1 MKYRHCGRSTAIV
14 GGSSAIVGEVPPLWA
29 VVFRHCGR
37 GTAIVGGSSAIVGE
51 VDQIFRSGHVLIFVG
66 SDARIKSLGDTFV
79 NVLSEADICFRNRFI
94 FPIHGPLSQ
103 NLLIF

>member
-1 MKYRHCGRSTAIV
+1 MCMVLMFQIYWS
-14 GGSSAIVGEVPPLWA
+14 GSC
-29 VVFRHCGR
+29 FYFTR
-37 GTAIVGGSSAIVGE
+37 
-51 VDQIFRSGHVLIFVG
+51 VG

-103 NLLIF
+103 ILLIFYLQLNKWGWGPFGI